1 MSFDVRE
8 WVASNT
14 GTDRRSLRPSTDT
27 APGATRYDGADGE
40 RIAVVHETR
49 ERVRDT
55 GPGPGPRTV
64 LTIRALGMDDVEI
77 VLPVDVQLV
86 R

>member
-14 GTDRRSLRPSTDT
+14 GTDRRSLHPS
-27 APGATRYDGADGE
+27 AEPGTTRYDGADGE
-40 RIAVVHETR
+40 LIAVVYETR
-49 ERVRDT
+49 DRVGET

-64 LTIRALGMDDVEI
+64 LTIRAPGMDDVD
-77 VLPVDVQLV
+77 VLLPADVRLV
-86 R
+86 W

>member
-14 GTDRRSLRPSTDT
+14 GTDRRSLHPSTE
-27 APGATRYDGADGE
+27 PGTTRYDGADGE
-40 RIAVVHETR
+40 LIAVVHETR
-49 ERVRDT
+49 DRVGET

-64 LTIRALGMDDVEI
+64 LTIRAPGMNDVD
-77 VLPVDVQLV
+77 VMLPVDVRLV
-86 R
+86 W